1 MFTAIVSIAG
11 LIASAYLGRRELTRR
26 KESGESIAGLVASAY
41 LGRRELTRRK
51 ESGDRSGMGWGITFC
66 IMQAI
71 AVALGFLGMA
81 PDDILSPIIL
91 NAVLTA
97 CAWASFARDITWAR
111 IESYMRFGDELAAR
125 TFRPD
130 CGGCDKYD
138 ACAHRITRDEDL
150 SRIGRLGRKLRGRVR
165 LLGPSGAHPSQGI
178 G

>member
-26 KESGESIAGLVASAY
+26 KESGE
-41 LGRRELTRRK
+41 
-51 ESGDRSGMGWGITFC
+51 RSGMGWGITFC

-111 IESYMRFGDELAAR
+111 IESYMRFGDELAAAPSNPTAVHVTSTMRAHVASPATR
-125 TFRPD
+125 TSPASVAWAASCAAAPHELRIALHRPTAV
-130 CGGCDKYD
+130 CVMLLCSP
-138 ACAHRITRDEDL
+138 AVRHARTRDPL
-150 SRIGRLGRKLRGRVR
+150 Q
-165 LLGPSGAHPSQGI
+165 P
-178 G
+178 